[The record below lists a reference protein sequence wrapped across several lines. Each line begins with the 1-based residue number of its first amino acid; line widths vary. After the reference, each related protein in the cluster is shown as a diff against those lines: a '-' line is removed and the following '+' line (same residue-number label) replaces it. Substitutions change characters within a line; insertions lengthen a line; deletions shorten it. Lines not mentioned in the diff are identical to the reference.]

1 MENLQATQ
9 DRLRNELFVE
19 SQFKMEKCLESFN
32 TIDMPTLKKIVSKA
46 PTKSC
51 ELDPLS
57 TKLLKQFGDV
67 ILPMMLEIINTSI
80 HEANVPEVLKEAL
93 L

>member
-1 MENLQATQ
+1 M
-9 DRLRNELFVE
+9 E
-19 SQFKMEKCLESFN
+19 SQFITEKHLESFN

-46 PTKSC
+46 ATKSY

-57 TKLLKQFGDV
+57 TKLLKQFSDV
-67 ILPMMLEIINTSI
+67 ILPMVLEIINTSI
-80 HEANVPEVLKEAL
+80 HEADVPEVLKKAL

>member
-1 MENLQATQ
+1 MNY
-9 DRLRNELFVE
+9 FME
-19 SQFKMEKCLESFN
+19 SQFIMEKCLESFN
-32 TIDMPTLKKIVSKA
+32 TIDTPTLKKIASKA
-46 PTKSC
+46 PAKSC

-67 ILPMMLEIINTSI
+67 ILPMVLEIINMSI
-80 HEANVPEVLKEAL
+80 HEANVPEVLNEAL

>member
-1 MENLQATQ
+1 
-9 DRLRNELFVE
+9 
-19 SQFKMEKCLESFN
+19 
-32 TIDMPTLKKIVSKA
+32 MPTLKKIVSKA

-57 TKLLKQFGDV
+57 TELLKQFSDV
-67 ILPMMLEIINTSI
+67 ILPMVLEIINLSI
-80 HEANVPEVLKEAL
+80 HEANIPGVLKEAL